1 MLAKG
6 LYQPPGIKVERT
18 PGSTHFTAT
27 SITKNEVDVK
37 EALKVYGKVHVVSSE
52 VSPGKP
58 GTQDRVKVTFKLLS
72 NS

>member
-6 LYQPPGIKVERT
+6 MYQPPGIKVERM
-18 PGSTHFTAT
+18 PGSVHFTAT
-27 SITKNEVDVK
+27 SITKSEVAVK
-37 EALKVYGKVHVVSSE
+37 AALKVYGKVHVVSSV

-58 GTQDRVKVTFKLLS
+58 GEQDRVKVTFEILS